1 MKGEQAFG
9 FFGVSPLETRLY
21 LRLLQAGVVNGSEL
35 ARLESLTRASVYSAL
50 NNLAEK
56 GLVRVIP
63 GQPQQF
69 EATPYKQLIRRFE
82 QLSKESIKEIEQTLE
97 SLPQPTSTLHVINF
111 SDRDYFD
118 VELIERLQAAKREV
132 YISACRDLQFLEST
146 LLTLARR
153 KVRVIGFTFSGDS
166 PTGLCGLKKFPSGE
180 IYVRPSLPLVHNA
193 SERVMAVVDLEYALS
208 GGYSA
213 GGGFL
218 GIASANKLFV
228 NMTAE
233 HIHHDIYLAKM
244 ETLSG
249 RDPVGSSILI
259 GSLHETSGK

>member
-82 QLSKESIKEIEQTLE
+82 QLSRDSIKEISETLE
-97 SLPQPTSTLHVINF
+97 SLPQPTSKLHVLNF

-118 VELIERLQAAKREV
+118 AELIERLQAAKREV

-146 LLTLARR
+146 LLTLAKR
-153 KVRVIGFTFSGDS
+153 KVRVIGFSFSGDS

-233 HIHHDIYLAKM
+233 HIHHDIYLARM
-244 ETLSG
+244 EKSSG
-249 RDPVGSSILI
+249 RDPVGPSILI